1 MDAVVGDISGIYPGN
16 STCMKC
22 NLMAFVVNRVVFKLI
37 DLKKGLLIYFE
48 YINHDVVSFT
58 VIGKDAGIIGNN

>member
-22 NLMAFVVNRVVFKLI
+22 NLMELVVNLMVFKLI
-37 DLKKGLLIYFE
+37 DLNKGLLIYFE
-48 YINHDVVSFT
+48 YIDYDVVFFT
-58 VIGKDAGIIGNN
+58 VLGKDSGIIENN